1 MPSCADLGKVGSV
14 PRPVHIG
21 APTVTDHKWSLAPY
35 DPDTDEAPEGA
46 EDECHGAD
54 EDDEDDT

>member
-1 MPSCADLGKVGSV
+1 
-14 PRPVHIG
+14 
-21 APTVTDHKWSLAPY
+21 VTDHKWSLAPY